1 VTGDGIRILWAMVRA
16 IWAKSEM
23 DDDFNAELEAHLDLL
38 TAEYEKAGMKPQE
51 ARRAAILKVGGRETL
66 REENRDSRGLPF
78 LEVLAQDVKYAVRT
92 LRRDK
97 AFAIFA
103 ILIAG
108 LGVGASCTVFS
119 VVNTILIHKLP
130 FKDPDQ
136 LAWIANHDDAT
147 NDMSGKTSQVDHFKD
162 LRDKSQSFSDMAAY
176 MAFYGVGDAKLI
188 EGGEPERLTS
198 VPVSRNF
205 FPLLGVE
212 PQLGRQFT
220 EDEAKF
226 NGPGAVMLSDGI
238 WRRKFGA
245 DPHIVGRSL
254 DFDGG
259 PKTVVG
265 VLPAWFDFSTVFT
278 PGSRVDVFEAFPLTP
293 ETNKWGNTLSIVAR
307 LKPGVSAKTA
317 QAEATVLAKLQ
328 KEAHKERND
337 FDPKVSMLNEHV
349 SGRLRPA
356 LFVLATAVGVVML
369 IVCANLS
376 NLLLARGTT
385 RQKEIAI
392 RATLGAGKM
401 RLIRQMLTESL
412 ILSFCGAVVGLVLAF
427 IGTRVLARLTSIS
440 IPLLGEVHIDGTVLL
455 FTLLVALTTGLIFG
469 LLPALQV
476 RDLRLHDTLK
486 DANRGSSVGRG
497 HALVRNA
504 LVVAE
509 IGLACVLVVGAGLLI
524 RSFMRVLDV
533 NMGFSPDRV
542 AAVRV
547 DPNASY
553 KTQEQ
558 RNVYFT
564 EVLRRVNEVQGIEA
578 AGMSDAIPLGHNRS
592 WGIAAKG
599 VQYTPETYP
608 EGFPRI
614 ISEGYFHAI
623 GIPLKKGRDFSA
635 RDDKG
640 TLNVIILNEACAQ
653 TLWPGEDPIGKIVAE
668 DVDRTVVGVVGNVH
682 HMSLE
687 EKSGNEFYIPLR
699 QTGDYG
705 SVDLVV
711 RSSMA
716 MSELRSRLREALL
729 PIEPNLPTS
738 NLRTMQSMVDRAVSP
753 RRFVVI
759 LLGGFA
765 GFALVLAS
773 LGIYAVISYS
783 VSQRTQEIGI
793 RMALG
798 ASSEMLQKSILMETL
813 WLAGIGVVGGI
824 IGSWI
829 LARAL
834 SGMLFGVSPADPITF
849 GFMVLILTGVA
860 CLAGYLP
867 ARRASQI
874 DPMQALRID

>member
-1 VTGDGIRILWAMVRA
+1 MDAIRVVWAKVRA
-16 IWAKSEM
+16 IFSKSEM
-23 DDDFNAELEAHLDLL
+23 DDEFNAELEAHLDLL
-38 TAEYEKAGMKPQE
+38 SAEYEKAGMKPQD
-51 ARRAAILKVGGRETL
+51 ARRAAILKVGGREAL

-78 LEVLAQDVKYAVRT
+78 LEVLSQDVKYALRT

-97 AFAIFA
+97 GFAIFA

-119 VVNTILIHKLP
+119 VVNTILIHRLP
-130 FKDPDQ
+130 FKDPEQ
-136 LAWIANHDDAT
+136 LAWVANHDDAT
-147 NDMSGKTSQVDHFKD
+147 NDMSGRTSQVDHFKD
-162 LRDKSQSFSDMAAY
+162 LRDKNQSFSDMAAY
-176 MAFYGVGDAKLI
+176 FAFYGVGDAKLI

-198 VPVSRNF
+198 VPVSQNF

-212 PQLGRQFT
+212 PQLGRQFS

-226 NGPGAVMLSDGI
+226 NGPRAVTLSDGI

-245 DPHIVGRSL
+245 DSHIVGRSL

-278 PGSRVDVFEAFPLTP
+278 PGSHVDVFECFPLSS
-293 ETNKWGNTLSIVAR
+293 ETNKWGNTLSIVGR
-307 LKPGVSAKTA
+307 LKPGVSVKTA

-337 FDPKVSMLNEHV
+337 FDPKVSMLTEHV

-412 ILSFCGAVVGLVLAF
+412 MLSFCGAIVGLVLAF
-427 IGTRVLARLTSIS
+427 VGTRVLAHLTSIS
-440 IPLLGEVHIDGTVLL
+440 IPLLGEVHIDVTVLA
-455 FTLLVALTTGLIFG
+455 FTLLIALATGLVFG

-476 RDLRLHDTLK
+476 RGLRLHDTLK

-497 HALVRNA
+497 HAWVRNA
-504 LVVAE
+504 LVISE

-524 RSFMRVLDV
+524 RSFMRLLDV
-533 NMGFSPDRV
+533 NMGFNPEGT

-553 KTQEQ
+553 KTEEQ
-558 RNVYFT
+558 RNAYFT
-564 EVLRRVNEVQGIEA
+564 EVLRRVNDIQGITG

-592 WGIAAKG
+592 WGVAAKG
-599 VQYTPETYP
+599 VQYTPETFP
-608 EGFPRI
+608 VGFPRI

-640 TLNVIILNEACAQ
+640 TLNVIILNETCARN
-653 TLWPGEDPIGKIVAE
+653 LWPGQDPIGKIVAE
-668 DVDRTVVGVVGNVH
+668 DVDRTVVGVVGDVH

-687 EKSGNEFYIPLR
+687 EGSGNEFYIPLR
-699 QTGDYG
+699 QIQDYG

-711 RSSMA
+711 RTSMSTA
-716 MSELRSRLREALL
+716 ELGSRLREALL

-765 GFALVLAS
+765 AFALVLAS

-798 ASSEMLQKSILMETL
+798 ASSEMLQKSILIQTL
-813 WLAGIGVVGGI
+813 WLAAIGVVGGI
-824 IGSWI
+824 VGSWI

-834 SGMLFGVSPADPITF
+834 SGMLFGVQPTDPVTF
-849 GFMVLILTGVA
+849 ACMVLILTAVA

-874 DPMQALRID
+874 DPMVALRMD

>member
-1 VTGDGIRILWAMVRA
+1 MGDAIRVLWAKVRA
-16 IWAKSEM
+16 IFSKSEL
-23 DDDFNAELEAHLDLL
+23 DDEFNAELEAHLDLL
-38 TAEYEKAGMKPQE
+38 SAEYEKAGMKPQD
-51 ARRAAILKVGGRETL
+51 ARRAAILKVGGREAL

-78 LEVLAQDVKYAVRT
+78 LEVLSQDVKYAFRT

-97 AFAIFA
+97 GFAIFA

-119 VVNTILIHKLP
+119 VVNTILIHRLP
-130 FKDPDQ
+130 FKDPEQ
-136 LAWIANHDDAT
+136 LAWVANHDDAT
-147 NDMSGKTSQVDHFKD
+147 NDMSGRTSQVDHFKD
-162 LRDKSQSFSDMAAY
+162 LRDKNQSFSDMAAY
-176 MAFYGVGDAKLI
+176 FAFYGVGDAKLV

-198 VPVSRNF
+198 VPVSQNF

-212 PQLGRQFT
+212 PQIGRQFG

-226 NGPGAVMLSDGI
+226 NGPRAVMLSDGI

-245 DPHIVGRSL
+245 DSHIVGRSL

-278 PGSRVDVFEAFPLTP
+278 PGSHVDVFECFPLSP
-293 ETNKWGNTLSIVAR
+293 ETNKWGNTLSIVGR
-307 LKPGVSAKTA
+307 LKPSVSVKTA

-337 FDPKVSMLNEHV
+337 FDPKVSMLTEHV

-356 LFVLATAVGVVML
+356 LFVLAAAVGVVML

-401 RLIRQMLTESL
+401 RLIRQMLTETL
-412 ILSFCGAVVGLVLAF
+412 MLSFCGAIVGLVLAF
-427 IGTRVLARLTSIS
+427 VGTRVLAHLTSIG
-440 IPLLGEVHIDGTVLL
+440 IPLLGEVHIDVTVLA
-455 FTLLVALTTGLIFG
+455 FTLLIALATGLVFG

-476 RDLRLHDTLK
+476 RGLRLHDTLK

-497 HALVRNA
+497 HAWVRNA
-504 LVVAE
+504 LVISE

-524 RSFMRVLDV
+524 RSFVRVLDV
-533 NMGFSPDRV
+533 NMGFNAEGT

-553 KTQEQ
+553 NTQEQ
-558 RNVYFT
+558 RNAYFT
-564 EVLRRVNEVQGIEA
+564 EVLRRVNDIQGITG

-592 WGIAAKG
+592 WGVAAKG

-640 TLNVIILNEACAQ
+640 TLNVIILNETCARN
-653 TLWPGEDPIGKIVAE
+653 LWPGEDPIGKIVAE
-668 DVDRTVVGVVGNVH
+668 DVDRTVVGVVGDVH

-687 EKSGNEFYIPLR
+687 EGSGNEFYIPLR
-699 QTGDYG
+699 QIQDYG

-711 RSSMA
+711 RTSMSTA
-716 MSELRSRLREALL
+716 ELGSRLREALL

-765 GFALVLAS
+765 AFALVLAS

-798 ASSEMLQKSILMETL
+798 ASSEMLQKSILMQTL
-813 WLAGIGVVGGI
+813 WLAAIGVVGGI
-824 IGSWI
+824 VGSWI

-834 SGMLFGVSPADPITF
+834 SGMLFGVQPTDPLTF
-849 GFMVLILTGVA
+849 ACMVLILTAVA

-874 DPMQALRID
+874 DPMVALRID

>member
-1 VTGDGIRILWAMVRA
+1 MDAIRVVWAKVRA
-16 IWAKSEM
+16 IFSKSEM
-23 DDDFNAELEAHLDLL
+23 DDEFNAELEAHLDLL
-38 TAEYEKAGMKPQE
+38 SAEYEKAGMKPQD
-51 ARRAAILKVGGRETL
+51 ARRAAILKVGGREAL

-78 LEVLAQDVKYAVRT
+78 LEVLSQDVKYALRT

-97 AFAIFA
+97 GFAIFA

-119 VVNTILIHKLP
+119 VVNTILIHRLP
-130 FKDPDQ
+130 FKDPEQ
-136 LAWIANHDDAT
+136 LAWVANHDDAT
-147 NDMSGKTSQVDHFKD
+147 NDMSGRTSQVDHFKD
-162 LRDKSQSFSDMAAY
+162 LRDKNQSFSDMAAY
-176 MAFYGVGDAKLI
+176 FAFYGVGDAKLI

-198 VPVSRNF
+198 VPVSQNF

-212 PQLGRQFT
+212 PQLGRQFS

-226 NGPGAVMLSDGI
+226 NGPRAVMLSDGI

-245 DPHIVGRSL
+245 DSHIVGRSL

-278 PGSRVDVFEAFPLTP
+278 PGSHVDVFECFPLSS
-293 ETNKWGNTLSIVAR
+293 ETNKWGNTLSIVGR
-307 LKPGVSAKTA
+307 LKPGVSVKTA

-337 FDPKVSMLNEHV
+337 FDPKVSMLTEHV

-412 ILSFCGAVVGLVLAF
+412 MLSFCGAIVGLVLAF
-427 IGTRVLARLTSIS
+427 VGTRVLAHLTSIS
-440 IPLLGEVHIDGTVLL
+440 IPLLGEVHIDVTVLA
-455 FTLLVALTTGLIFG
+455 FTLLIALATGLVFG

-476 RDLRLHDTLK
+476 RGLRLHDTLK

-497 HALVRNA
+497 HAWVRNA
-504 LVVAE
+504 LVISE

-533 NMGFSPDRV
+533 NMGFNPEGT

-553 KTQEQ
+553 KTEEQ
-558 RNVYFT
+558 RNAYFT
-564 EVLRRVNEVQGIEA
+564 EVLRRVNDIQGITG
-578 AGMSDAIPLGHNRS
+578 AGMSDSIPLGHNRS
-592 WGIAAKG
+592 WGVAAKG
-599 VQYTPETYP
+599 VQYTPETFP
-608 EGFPRI
+608 VGFPRI

-640 TLNVIILNEACAQ
+640 TLNVIILNETCARN
-653 TLWPGEDPIGKIVAE
+653 LWPGQDPIGKIVAE
-668 DVDRTVVGVVGNVH
+668 DVDRTVVGVVGDVH

-687 EKSGNEFYIPLR
+687 EGSGNEFYIPLR
-699 QTGDYG
+699 QIQDYG

-711 RSSMA
+711 RTSMSTA
-716 MSELRSRLREALL
+716 ELGSRLREALL

-765 GFALVLAS
+765 AFALVLAS

-798 ASSEMLQKSILMETL
+798 ASSEMLQKSILIQTL
-813 WLAGIGVVGGI
+813 WLAAIGVVGGI
-824 IGSWI
+824 VGSWI

-834 SGMLFGVSPADPITF
+834 SGMLFGVQPTDPVTF
-849 GFMVLILTGVA
+849 ACMVLILTAVA

-874 DPMQALRID
+874 DPMVALRMD